1 VENIKL
7 FDTTL
12 RDGSQAEKI
21 SFSLEDKL
29 NIALR
34 LDSFGIHYI
43 EGGWPGSNPKDQTFF
58 EQAKK
63 ENWKNTLLVAFG
75 STRRANTRPEKDK
88 NLNLLLSSE
97 TPAISV
103 FGKSWIMH
111 ATVALGISPEENLT
125 IINDSLKY
133 LKVHDREVIY
143 DAEHFFDG
151 YKDNPDYAI
160 KTLQAALDG
169 GADVIVLCD
178 TNGGTLPEQIY
189 EITSTIRGKF
199 KIELGIHAHND
210 GDLAIANTLAA
221 VRAGARHVQGTING
235 YGERCGNA
243 NLVSVIPNLQLKLG
257 YHCLDSEKLAQLSD
271 LSAYIYEMANTV
283 PRDEAPFVGKSAF
296 AHKGGIH
303 VSAVMK
309 HPRTYEHIEPDKVGN
324 ARRVLI
330 SDLSGRSNVCYKMSE
345 MGLQE
350 LDNEDASQIVQQVKN
365 LENEGYSFEAAE
377 ASFELLVERYR
388 GTSPV
393 FFQLSGFREIT
404 EKDKENC
411 PRSEA
416 SIRVSVDGHEEHT
429 AAEGNGP
436 VNALDNALRKALIHF
451 FPEIALLH
459 LVDYKV
465 RVLNGAG
472 SSGTAS
478 RVRVLI
484 ETQLGENRWSTIGV
498 SENIIEA
505 SWQALVD
512 SYTYFLHKKHQ
523 LYPEKEY
530 RDEKE
535 SIHI

>member
-1 VENIKL
+1 MKNINL

-29 NIALR
+29 NIARR
-34 LDSFGIHYI
+34 LDAFGIHYI

-63 ENWKNTLLVAFG
+63 ENWKNALMVAFG

-97 TPAISV
+97 TPAVSV

-111 ATVALGISPEENLT
+111 ATVALGITPEENLT
-125 IINDSLKY
+125 MIYDSLKY
-133 LKVHDREVIY
+133 LKTHGREVIY

-151 YKDNPDYAI
+151 YKDSADYAV
-160 KTLQAALDG
+160 KTLQAALEG

-178 TNGGTLPEQIY
+178 TNGGTIPSQIY
-189 EITSTIRGKF
+189 EITENIRQKF
-199 KIELGIHAHND
+199 NIKLGIHAHND
-210 GDLAIANTLAA
+210 GDLAVANTLAA
-221 VRAGARHVQGTING
+221 VQAGARHVQGTING

-243 NLVSVIPNLQLKLG
+243 NLVSVIPNLQMKMG
-257 YHCLDSEKLAQLSD
+257 YHCLDSEKLSQLSD

-283 PRDEAPFVGKSAF
+283 PRDEAPFVGRSAF

-309 HPRTYEHIEPDKVGN
+309 HPQTYEHIDPEKVGN
-324 ARRVLI
+324 SRRVLI
-330 SDLSGRSNVCYKMSE
+330 SDLSGKSNVRYKVSE
-345 MGLQE
+345 LGLAE
-350 LDNEDASQIVQQVKN
+350 LDNEHASKIVQQVKN

-393 FFQLSGFREIT
+393 FFKLSGFREMT

-436 VNALDNALRKALIHF
+436 VNALDNALRKALTHF

-472 SSGTAS
+472 RSGTAS

-512 SYTYFLHKKHQ
+512 SYNYFLHKKHQ
-523 LYPEKEY
+523 LYPDKEY
-530 RDEKE
+530 RNETE
-535 SIHI
+535 SVHI